1 MPEIQERRSL
11 APLPEKLKLHNY
23 AAAQRA
29 SLPQAT
35 SPVNKE
41 NETMESLN
49 QRFHAAFGANAGS
62 LTAEQQAAYW
72 AALNRADP
80 ATPAAPEPRTSTLA
94 DATRRLSI
102 ARYGAY
108 MDANGIRVVV
118 AGGAQPDAI
127 GSGTIVP
134 KPIANGPVGA
144 VQRMLAR
151 RAAGR

>member
-11 APLPEKLKLHNY
+11 APLPENLKLHNY

-29 SLPQAT
+29 SLPQTA
-35 SPVNKE
+35 SPVAHKE
-41 NETMESLN
+41 NDTMESLN
-49 QRFHAAFGANAGS
+49 QRFHAAFGANAGN

-118 AGGAQPDAI
+118 AGGAQPDAQ
-127 GSGTIVP
+127 P
-134 KPIANGPVGA
+134 PAQANGPVGA